1 MINLSKASIEP
12 EDMIRFLKSR
22 LQIKDICHNILCQKV
37 IAQAAEERKIHV
49 SQEEVEEEANR
60 QRYAKRLEKAADTLS
75 WLADQMVTADDWEA
89 GIYQHLLTQKLVN
102 ALFDSEVE
110 KSFAQNKLDYEQVV
124 LYQIVFAEEALAQ
137 EVFYQ
142 IEEGEISFYQA
153 ANLYDIEKRRRLLCG
168 YEGRLYRHNLKPDLA
183 AVVFGATP
191 GEVVGPVCI
200 EEGYHLIRVEEFI
213 EAELTPERQHEIKQR
228 MFQEWL
234 MSELNYM
241 LHNSP
246 MDDYEFSEE

>member
-12 EDMIRFLKSR
+12 DEMIRFLKGR
-22 LQIKDICHNILCQKV
+22 LQIKDVCHNILCQKV
-37 IAQAAEERKIHV
+37 VHQAAEERGIDV
-49 SQEEVEEEANR
+49 SAEEVEEEANR
-60 QRYAKRLEKAADTLS
+60 QRYTKRLEKAADTLS
-75 WLADQMVTADDWEA
+75 WLADQMVTADDWER
-89 GIYQHLLTQKLVN
+89 GIYDNLLTQKLAN
-102 ALFDSEVE
+102 TLFDPEVE
-110 KSFAQNKLDYEQVV
+110 KSFAQNKLDYEQAL
-124 LYQIVFAEEALAQ
+124 LYQIIFADEALAQ

-142 IEEGEISFYQA
+142 IEEAEISFYQA
-153 ANLYDIEKRRRLLCG
+153 AHLYDLEKRRRLLCG
-168 YEGRLYRHNLKPDLA
+168 YEGRIYRHNLKPDLA

-191 GEVVGPVCI
+191 GEITGPVAT
-200 EEGYHLIRVEEFI
+200 EAGYHLIRVEEFI

-246 MDDYEFSEE
+246 MDDYEFQEG